1 MNIDKASFLLALGT
15 IAAGGA
21 GGYFVRDRELLKV
34 VPPSPAGMPEQQ
46 AISGAASAASSP
58 SQTPA
63 PRPPICDDMA
73 GAPGACPPPGYPAEE
88 GGCGVLPT
96 KRCEDFK
103 QAMKPRVAEHAV
115 ACLNSLNSAQRCDPN
130 RVNLCAHAA
139 LMSACS
145 EVDAPV
151 AGGPVAVDDVGARC
165 EAIVQGC
172 AGISVAPTTRDCRA
186 TLAGLSVFG
195 RDQVVAC
202 MRTHCADK
210 GLVGCEAATDA
221 K

>member
-34 VPPSPAGMPEQQ
+34 VPPSPAGVPEQQ
-46 AISGAASAASSP
+46 ATSA
-58 SQTPA
+58 A

-88 GGCGVLPT
+88 GGCGLLPA

-103 QAMKPRVAEHAV
+103 QTMKPRVAEHAV

-145 EVDAPV
+145 DADANA
-151 AGGPVAVDDVGARC
+151 AGVPAAVDDVGARC

-172 AGISVAPTTRDCRA
+172 AGVSVAPTMRDCRA
-186 TLAGLSVFG
+186 TLAGLSVLG
-195 RDQVVAC
+195 RDQAVAC
-202 MRTHCADK
+202 MRNHCADK
-210 GLVGCEAATDA
+210 GLVGCEAATEG